1 MMPAQADEV
10 AEFYKGKRVNLI
22 VSYGPGGG
30 YDVYAR
36 VLARHIGRHIPGN
49 PSIVVQNMP
58 GAGSLRGANYLYNV
72 APKDGTAFGTFAR
85 NVAMLGIVKSGQ
97 NVQFDPAKFTWLG
110 SSSSL
115 ANDAYA
121 LIVRRDAKVKTIED
135 ARRLGG
141 PPLILGS
148 TAEGTSSDAMGIL
161 LREWLGFNLK
171 VVAGYTDSGVLFL
184 AIERGEVEGRTV
196 GLSSVRANS
205 RTGSPN
211 GFARGDGGVRRH
223 RFPDFPDARPRAN
236 SPRTEDRNL
245 IEILEIPYALSRR
258 TPRRPGCRRSARK
271 RCSRLSWPPRRTRLI
286 WRTPKRLVSRSV
298 RSAAPKSAS
307 GSNRSPRH
315 RPPSSSASRV
325 SSPQAADETAGCGAT
340 DTYGL
345 VYLAAL
351 RCIKAAVRPVFDVTL
366 LTC

>member
-1 MMPAQADEV
+1 MPRLCAALAVVIALAVPAQADEV
-10 AEFYKGKRVNLI
+10 ADFYKGKRVNMI

-72 APKDGTAFGTFAR
+72 APKDGTTFGTFAR
-85 NVAMLGIVKSGQ
+85 NIAMLGLVKSGQ
-97 NVQFDPAKFTWLG
+97 NIQFDPNKFTWLG

-115 ANDAYA
+115 ANDAYV

-135 ARRLGG
+135 ARRAGG

-148 TAEGTSSDAMGIL
+148 TAEGTSSDAMAIL

-196 GLSSVRANS
+196 GLSSVRANKPDWLK
-205 RTGSPN
+205 PN
-211 GFARGDGGVRRH
+211 GFVRVMVVFGRAT
-223 RFPDFPDARPRAN
+223 RFAEFPDAPTARELAKN
-236 SPRTEDRNL
+236 AEDRRL
-245 IEILEIPYALSRR
+245 IEILETPYALSR
-258 TPRRPGCRRSARK
+258 PY
-271 RCSRLSWPPRRTRLI
+271 
-286 WRTPKRLVSRSV
+286 
-298 RSAAPKSAS
+298 AAP
-307 GSNRSPRH
+307 PDV
-315 RPPSSSASRV
+315 PPERARALQ
-325 SSPQAADETAGCGAT
+325 QAFMAT
-340 DTYGL
+340 HKDPA
-345 VYLAAL
+345 YLADAEKVGIEISPISGAEIRKL
-351 RCIKAAVRPVFDVTL
+351 IEQIAKTPPDQLKRIENLISAGG
-366 LTC
+366 